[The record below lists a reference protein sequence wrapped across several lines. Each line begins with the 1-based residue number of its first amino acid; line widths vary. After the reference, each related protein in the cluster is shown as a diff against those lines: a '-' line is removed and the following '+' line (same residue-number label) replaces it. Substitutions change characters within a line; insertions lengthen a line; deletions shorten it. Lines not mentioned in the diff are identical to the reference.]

1 MERNALPPTAE
12 PGSAAWTAAAYR
24 AHGPALFRLAAR
36 LTGSAADAEDVVHDV
51 FVRLPDAA
59 ARYEERGTLGAWLR
73 RLTVHAAL
81 KALRKTRRRREVPV
95 EAAEAVPSRDPAA
108 GARLDLERAVAAL
121 PPSLR
126 AVLVLKQLEGYGHA
140 EIAAMLGTTEGASRT
155 RFARALERLKEAM
168 RE

>member
-1 MERNALPPTAE
+1 ME
-12 PGSAAWTAAAYR
+12 PGSAAWIAAAYR
-24 AHGPALFRLAAR
+24 AHGPALYRLAVR
-36 LTGSAADAEDVVHDV
+36 LVGSPADAEDVVHDV

-81 KALRKTRRRREVPV
+81 KRLRRERRRREVPV
-95 EAAEAVPSRDPAA
+95 EAAASVAAPGAAA
-108 GARLDLERAVAAL
+108 GGTLDLERAVAAL

-126 AVLVLKQLEGYGHA
+126 AVLVLKQFEGYGHA

-155 RFARALERLKEAM
+155 RLARALERLKEAM
-168 RE
+168 TG